1 MFKLSFIILVL
12 IVILL
17 FIFIIIKRKNKKYK
31 IANTDAVIV
40 SIKKISEFVTICFF
54 EEKIIIERKP
64 KKYINNKLGDYITKN
79 IQKENDFIYDEVCL
93 IAKGEVRAGYNLKN
107 IKNIRLDNNILE
119 LELPKPEIFDVIIN
133 PKGWDFYVEE
143 GNWSEEEI
151 NEIKS
156 KVKEEIKQDAI
167 NIKILEQAEQGKE
180 KLKILLMSFGF
191 KHVNFI

>member
-1 MFKLSFIILVL
+1 MIKLIFVVLVL

-17 FIFIIIKRKNKKYK
+17 FVFIIIKRKNKKYK

-40 SIKKISEFVTICFF
+40 SIKKIAEFVTICFF
-54 EEKIIIERKP
+54 EEKIVIERKP
-64 KKYINNKLGDYITKN
+64 KKYINNKLGDFIIEN
-79 IQKENDFIYDEVCL
+79 MQKENDFIYDEVCL
-93 IAKGEVRAGYNLKN
+93 IAKGQVRAGYNLKDV
-107 IKNIRLDNNILE
+107 KNIRLDNNILE
-119 LELPKPEIFDVIIN
+119 LELPKPEIFDIIIN

-151 NEIKS
+151 NKIKS
-156 KVKEEIKQDAI
+156 KVKEEIRQDAI

-191 KHVNFI
+191 KNVNFI

>member
-1 MFKLSFIILVL
+1 MIKLIFVVLEL

-17 FIFIIIKRKNKKYK
+17 FVFIIIKRKNKKYK

-40 SIKKISEFVTICFF
+40 SIKKIAEFVTICFF
-54 EEKIIIERKP
+54 EEKIVIERKP
-64 KKYINNKLGDYITKN
+64 KKYINNKLGDFIIEN
-79 IQKENDFIYDEVCL
+79 MQKENDFIYDEVCL
-93 IAKGEVRAGYNLKN
+93 IAKGQVRAGYNLKN

-119 LELPKPEIFDVIIN
+119 LELPKPEIFDIIIN

-151 NEIKS
+151 NKIKS

-191 KHVNFI
+191 KNVNFI

>member
-1 MFKLSFIILVL
+1 MIKLIFVVLVL

-17 FIFIIIKRKNKKYK
+17 FVFIIIKRKNKKYK

-40 SIKKISEFVTICFF
+40 SIKKIAEFVTICFF
-54 EEKIIIERKP
+54 EEKIVIERKP
-64 KKYINNKLGDYITKN
+64 RKYINNKLGDFIIEN
-79 IQKENDFIYDEVCL
+79 MQKENDFIYDEVCL
-93 IAKGEVRAGYNLKN
+93 IAKGQVRAGYNLKDV
-107 IKNIRLDNNILE
+107 KNIRLDNNILE
-119 LELPKPEIFDVIIN
+119 LELPKPEIFDIIIN

-151 NEIKS
+151 NKIKS
-156 KVKEEIKQDAI
+156 KVKEEIRQDAI

-191 KHVNFI
+191 KNVNFI

>member
-1 MFKLSFIILVL
+1 MIKLIFVVLVL

-17 FIFIIIKRKNKKYK
+17 FVFIIIKRKNKKYK

-40 SIKKISEFVTICFF
+40 SIKKIAEFVTICFF
-54 EEKIIIERKP
+54 EEKIVIERKP
-64 KKYINNKLGDYITKN
+64 KKYINNKLGDFIIEN
-79 IQKENDFIYDEVCL
+79 MQKENDFIYDEVCL
-93 IAKGEVRAGYNLKN
+93 IAKGQVRAGYNLKDV
-107 IKNIRLDNNILE
+107 KNIRLDNNILE
-119 LELPKPEIFDVIIN
+119 LELPKPEIFDIIIN

-151 NEIKS
+151 NKIKS

-191 KHVNFI
+191 KNVNFI